1 MVGRSGPARAI
12 RGALIL
18 VLYALIL
25 VVAPV
30 LEHDFDCHLK
40 SRTHCNMCVASP
52 LASRIES
59 GILTGPIRLPE
70 VGPVEIALAGRI
82 HGVSPVRLP
91 GRSPPA

>member
-1 MVGRSGPARAI
+1 VRRA
-12 RGALIL
+12 ALL
-18 VLYALIL
+18 LGLGLYALLL

-52 LASRIES
+52 LASRVES
-59 GILTGPIRLPE
+59 GVLTGIISLP
-70 VGPVEIALAGRI
+70 LAGRVELQRENLV
-82 HGVSPVRLP
+82 HAVPHVRLP